1 MAEKTTAEKI
11 RVIAAG
17 ETALFPCFPGA
28 VARGEYTDF
37 SVVAAKEDQAA
48 LLLYNRGEMEPVA
61 RFAFPKEGFGNL
73 RCLTVAGIDRSR
85 MEYVLELG
93 GAKR

>member
-61 RFAFPKEGFGNL
+61 RFAFPN
-73 RCLTVAGIDRSR
+73 
-85 MEYVLELG
+85 
-93 GAKR
+93 